1 MVPPSSSDFKII
13 FPLNLN
19 KFRYDRALFS
29 EVKVEGKTNLE
40 TFNRMIDEV
49 EREVLFF
56 RKLIIYKLI
65 SIFSLVFLI
74 LFQIIGISL
83 IVLDAA
89 KNTQKTEE
97 NYKGLVGDPDQHL
110 LQTGDNFSDLTIIGI
125 VIVTFGALQF
135 IFCLIIINIL
145 SNKTFSKYNNKVAR
159 LLDTYNKNTLRE
171 SQIKMM
177 QGERCMWL
185 EMRLDFKYKQYLEN
199 HNHNQTSWEQIVAL
213 NNEILLKVSEQT
225 TANNNLLGSKT
236 VS

>member
-1 MVPPSSSDFKII
+1 M
-13 FPLNLN
+13 
-19 KFRYDRALFS
+19 
-29 EVKVEGKTNLE
+29 
-40 TFNRMIDEV
+40 
-49 EREVLFF
+49 
-56 RKLIIYKLI
+56 
-65 SIFSLVFLI
+65 
-74 LFQIIGISL
+74 
-83 IVLDAA
+83 
-89 KNTQKTEE
+89 
-97 NYKGLVGDPDQHL
+97 
-110 LQTGDNFSDLTIIGI
+110 
-125 VIVTFGALQF
+125 TFGALQF

-213 NNEILLKVSEQT
+213 NNEILLKASEQT
-225 TANNNLLGSKT
+225 TANKNLLGSKT